1 MSLIYYLRQEAAR
14 CRRLAASVDDVEL
27 SHRLYGLAER
37 FENRATALDAPPAG
51 GGVVVPQ
58 AAAGDRQGPFDPGSA
73 AADRIGRATAADDIL
88 ERVRAR
94 T

>member
-27 SHRLYGLAER
+27 SHRLHGLAER
-37 FENRATALDAPPAG
+37 FENRATALDAPAAG

-58 AAAGDRQGPFDPGSA
+58 AAGDRQEPFDPGSA
-73 AADRIGRATAADDIL
+73 AADRIGRATAVGDIL